1 MLLQPPA
8 GRQALNVIAFLDG
21 HRHAVQR
28 PPDLALGQGGVG
40 RVGAS
45 SRALEISHRHS
56 VEIPVELFDTIQAMI
71 QQFATADLLVL
82 DHTREF
88 RGGFERDIGHDEVSV
103 DGLRRAFNSGT
114 VQNRVIPMRIKP
126 DETKKPTS

>member
-8 GRQALNVIAFLDG
+8 GRKAFDIIAFLDG

-28 PPDLALGQGGVG
+28 PPDLALGQSGVG
-40 RVGAS
+40 RVRARAG
-45 SRALEISHRHS
+45 ALEVTHRDR
-56 VEIPVELFDTIQAMI
+56 VEITIVFFDPVQAVI
-71 QQFATADLLVL
+71 QQLSAADLLVL
-82 DHTREF
+82 DHAREF
-88 RGGFERDIGHDEVSV
+88 GSGFKRDVGHDEVSV
-103 DGLRRAFNSGT
+103 DGVRRAFSSGT